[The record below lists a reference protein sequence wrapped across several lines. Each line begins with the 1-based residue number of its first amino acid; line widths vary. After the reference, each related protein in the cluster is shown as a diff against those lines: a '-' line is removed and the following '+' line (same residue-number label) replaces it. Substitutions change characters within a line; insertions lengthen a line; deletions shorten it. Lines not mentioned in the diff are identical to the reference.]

1 MGANALQPDAQPA
14 TTTELPQAQQSQFS
28 RRRTLGLTVGAVL
41 ILVLMAI
48 FGWKLFKGAQTQVD
62 SGLAPDFTLSL
73 FDGGQLTLSE
83 LHGQVVVVNFWAS
96 WCIPCRDEAPIL
108 EQAWRRYRDR
118 GVVFVGVAYLDT
130 DKESKAFLEE
140 FKVTYP
146 NGPDLG
152 TKIAPAY
159 RLAGVPET
167 FFIDKNGQV
176 ADLEIG
182 PLTETRLVSAIEKL
196 LEE

>member
-1 MGANALQPDAQPA
+1 MEANSLHPDSHQV
-14 TTTELPQAQQSQFS
+14 TTPELTQAQQTHSGQ
-28 RRRTLGLTVGAVL
+28 RRTLGLAVGVIL
-41 ILVLMAI
+41 ILALMTI
-48 FGWKLFKGAQTQVD
+48 FGWKLFDGAQTQVD
-62 SGLAPDFTLSL
+62 SGAAPDFTLSL

-83 LHGQVVVVNFWAS
+83 LQGQVVVVNFWAS
-96 WCIPCRDEAPIL
+96 WCVPCRDEAPIL
-108 EQAWRRYRDR
+108 EQAWQRYRDQ

-152 TKIAPAY
+152 TKIAPTY

-167 FFIDKNGQV
+167 FFIDKSGQI

-182 PLTETRLVSAIEKL
+182 PLTETRLASAIEKL
-196 LEE
+196 LQE

>member
-1 MGANALQPDAQPA
+1 MNEAAHGQLTVPED
-14 TTTELPQAQQSQFS
+14 SFS
-28 RRRTLGLTVGAVL
+28 RNRRLGLLLGMAL
-41 ILVLMAI
+41 IVALTAL
-48 FGWKLFKGAQTQVD
+48 FGWKLFEGAQTQVD

-83 LHGQVVVVNFWAS
+83 LQGQVVVVNFWAS

-108 EQAWRRYRDR
+108 EQAWQRYRDQ

-130 DKESKAFLEE
+130 DKEAKAFLEE
-140 FKVTYP
+140 FEVTYP

-152 TKIAPAY
+152 TKIAPTY

-167 FFIDKNGQV
+167 FFVDKNGQI

-196 LEE
+196 LQE

>member
-1 MGANALQPDAQPA
+1 MDNTALNESVYEQPVTVEP
-14 TTTELPQAQQSQFS
+14 S
-28 RRRTLGLTVGAVL
+28 RSRGRVLGLTVGAIL
-41 ILVLMAI
+41 ILVLMAV
-48 FGWKLFKGAQTQVD
+48 FGWKLVDGTRSQVD

-73 FDGGQLTLSE
+73 FDGGQLTLSQ
-83 LHGQVVVVNFWAS
+83 LQGQVVVVNFWAS
-96 WCIPCRDEAPIL
+96 WCIPCRDEAPVL
-108 EQAWRRYRDR
+108 EEAWQRYRNQ

-167 FFIDKNGQV
+167 FFVDKNGQI

-182 PLTETRLVSAIEKL
+182 PLTETRLVSAIETL
-196 LEE
+196 LQE